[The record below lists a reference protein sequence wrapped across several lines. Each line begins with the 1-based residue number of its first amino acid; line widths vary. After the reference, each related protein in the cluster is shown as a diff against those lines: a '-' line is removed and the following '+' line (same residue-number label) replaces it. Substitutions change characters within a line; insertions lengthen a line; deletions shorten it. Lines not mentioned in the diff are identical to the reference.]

1 MVRESSEYGVYLFF
15 ISIDLITFFST
26 VKKTI
31 NQPEFLREIKT
42 FCSAHPHDAQKLL
55 HDVNKSSHELDIA
68 LQKLKNYKKNKN
80 G

>member
-1 MVRESSEYGVYLFF
+1 MGVYLYFLQ
-15 ISIDLITFFST
+15 IIKLNFFST

-31 NQPEFLREIKT
+31 NQPEFLEEIRT
-42 FCSAHPHDAQKLL
+42 YCSAHPHDAQKLL

-68 LQKLKNYKKNKN
+68 LQRLKDYKKNKN